1 MRVLSYFVLAAALVA
16 LLPRV
21 ATAQSAYLG
30 MHTGYN
36 YVDTDGID
44 FDPATVVGA
53 SLGYMFGSGFRVEGE
68 FTYRRNDLNEA
79 GGTNGD
85 GHFTTAALMF
95 NLLYEYR
102 PGGGETL
109 FNPYIGIGGG
119 GARVSIDDVT
129 FDLVNVAIDDSDY
142 VLAFQYIGGV
152 AIDLV
157 DNVVLAMDYRFIRTE
172 NIGMSYAG
180 GGAFEFDSNQS
191 TFMIGLR
198 TSF

>member
-1 MRVLSYFVLAAALVA
+1 MKVLSYFILTATLLA

-36 YVDTDGID
+36 YVDMEGVDLD
-44 FDPATVVGA
+44 AATLVGA
-53 SLGYMFGSGFRVEGE
+53 SLGYMFGSGIRIESE
-68 FTYRRNDLNEA
+68 FTYRRNDVNEA
-79 GGTNGD
+79 GGTNAD
-85 GHFTTAALMF
+85 GHFTTASLML

-102 PGGGETL
+102 PGSGDTL

-119 GARVSIDDVT
+119 GARISIDDVT
-129 FDLVNVAIDDSDY
+129 FDLVNILIDDSDY
-142 VLAFQYIGGV
+142 VLAFQYIGGA
-152 AIDLV
+152 AIDV
-157 DNVVLAMDYRFIRTE
+157 TDNIVLTMDYRFIRTE

-198 TSF
+198 ASF

>member
-1 MRVLSYFVLAAALVA
+1 MRVLSYFVLAAALLV

-21 ATAQSAYLG
+21 AAAQAAYLE

-36 YVDTDGID
+36 YVDMKGVD
-44 FDPATVVGA
+44 FHPATLVGA
-53 SLGYMFGSGFRVEGE
+53 SLGYMFGSGFRVESE
-68 FTYRRNDLNEA
+68 FSYRRNDVNEA
-79 GGTNGD
+79 GGTNAD
-85 GHFTTAALMF
+85 GHFTTASLML

-102 PGGGETL
+102 PGSGDTL

-119 GARVSIDDVT
+119 GARVSLDDLT

-152 AIDLV
+152 AIDV
-157 DNVVLAMDYRFIRTE
+157 AGDIVLTLDYRFIRTE
-172 NIGMSYAG
+172 NIGMSYTG

-191 TFMIGLR
+191 TFRIGLR